1 MRINALRK
9 ELASLLDD
17 SGAQRK
23 PALRRSLR
31 EDWLYATDYPAL
43 CSGGIP
49 EALRER
55 LEAAGW
61 ETALDGDWLQL
72 RKPAGEP
79 PEDWH
84 EGSFGPEAACCLS
97 LLQRHGE
104 TAGGA
109 PEAVQRVVIK
119 AGEEGGKAYETA
131 CWEIDREWA
140 ERLRRG
146 EPLPAVSQRY
156 FGE

>member
-9 ELASLLDD
+9 ELAALLDD
-17 SGAQRK
+17 SGARRK

-31 EDWLYATDYPAL
+31 EDWLYATDYPVL
-43 CSGGIP
+43 CSGGMP
-49 EALRER
+49 DTLRDR

-61 ETALDGDWLQL
+61 EMVLDGEWLQL
-72 RKPAGEP
+72 RKPAAEP
-79 PEDWH
+79 PENWY

-97 LLQRHGE
+97 LLERHAG
-104 TAGGA
+104 TACGA
-109 PEAVQRVVIK
+109 PEAVQRALIK

-131 CWEIDREWA
+131 CAELHREWA
-140 ERLRRG
+140 ERLRHG
-146 EPLPAVSQRY
+146 EPLPAVSRRY

>member
-9 ELASLLDD
+9 ELAALLDN

-23 PALRRSLR
+23 PALRRSLQ

-43 CSGGIP
+43 CSGSMP
-49 EALRER
+49 ETVMEK
-55 LEAAGW
+55 LETAGW
-61 ETALDGDWLQL
+61 ETAPDGDWMQL

-79 PEDWH
+79 PEDWY
-84 EGSFGPEAACCLS
+84 EGNFGPEAACCLS
-97 LLQRHGE
+97 LLERHAG
-104 TAGGA
+104 TACGA
-109 PEAVQRVVIK
+109 PEAVQRTLIK

-131 CWEIDREWA
+131 CAELHREWA

-146 EPLPAVSQRY
+146 EPLPAVSRRY

>member
-9 ELASLLDD
+9 ELAALLDN

-43 CSGGIP
+43 CSGSMP
-49 EALRER
+49 ETVMEQLKT
-55 LEAAGW
+55 AGW
-61 ETALDGDWLQL
+61 ETAPDGDWLQL

-79 PEDWH
+79 PEDWY

-97 LLQRHGE
+97 LLERHAGTACRKAGLAAFGDALDAIRARSKEKRHG
-104 TAGGA
+104 TFSAM
-109 PEAVQRVVIK
+109 PEVRKI
-119 AGEEGGKAYETA
+119 
-131 CWEIDREWA
+131 
-140 ERLRRG
+140 
-146 EPLPAVSQRY
+146 
-156 FGE
+156 